1 MTITIL
7 GTGCASC
14 KSLFANAQA
23 AVAQLG
29 LDAVVNK
36 EEDIM
41 KIMEYNVM
49 ALPAI
54 VVDGKVV
61 AKGRVLNVDQIK
73 ALLA

>member
-29 LDAVVNK
+29 LDTVVNK

-54 VVDGKVV
+54 AIDGKVV
-61 AKGRVLNVDQIK
+61 SKGRVLNVDQIK

>member
-54 VVDGKVV
+54 AIDGKVV

>member
-7 GTGCASC
+7 GTGYASC
-14 KSLFANAQA
+14 KALFANAQA

-36 EEDIM
+36 EEDIV

-49 ALPAI
+49 ALPAM

-73 ALLA
+73 ELLA

>member
-14 KSLFANAQA
+14 KALFANAQVA
-23 AVAQLG
+23 MAQLG

-36 EEDIM
+36 EEDIV

-49 ALPAI
+49 ALPAM

-73 ALLA
+73 ELLA

>member
-14 KSLFANAQA
+14 KALFANAQA

-54 VVDGKVV
+54 AIDGKVV

-73 ALLA
+73 AL

>member
-14 KSLFANAQA
+14 KALFANAQA

-29 LDAVVNK
+29 LDAVGNK

-49 ALPAI
+49 ALPAM
-54 VVDGKVV
+54 VVDSKIV

-73 ALLA
+73 ELLA

>member
-7 GTGCASC
+7 STGCASC
-14 KSLFANAQA
+14 KVLFANAQA

-36 EEDIM
+36 EEDIV

-49 ALPAI
+49 ALPAM

>member
-1 MTITIL
+1 MNIIIL
-7 GTGCASC
+7 DTGCASC
-14 KSLFANAQA
+14 KALYANACE

-29 LDAVVNK
+29 LDAAVTK

-49 ALPAI
+49 ALPAM
-54 VVDGKVV
+54 VVDGRVV
-61 AKGRVLNVDQIK
+61 SKGRVLNVEQIE

>member
-54 VVDGKVV
+54 AIDGKVM